1 MTAPHHHHDI
11 KIPRSV
17 LIGFGLLLAGVVT
30 AVAIFRFSGMEP
42 LAQVPEPDN
51 IVDQR
56 QLRFIDG
63 GGGTV
68 EVFEVNAGANDLL
81 VHVIESGDGGF
92 VRGVLRSM
100 ARARRAQGIDD
111 EHPFVVIQLAS
122 GTVLLEDPA
131 TEQRIDLQAFGPASI
146 EAFKTLLVDAGPRQ

>member
-1 MTAPHHHHDI
+1 MNEPHHHDI

-30 AVAIFRFSGMEP
+30 AVALFRYSGMEP
-42 LAQVPEPDN
+42 LARVPEPEH

-56 QLRFIDG
+56 ELRFLDG

-68 EVFEVNAGANDLL
+68 EVLEVIHGADDVLI
-81 VHVIESGDGGF
+81 HVIEPGDGGF

-100 ARARRAQGIDD
+100 ARARRANGISD
-111 EHPFVVIQLAS
+111 EQPFVLIHTAN
-122 GTVLLEDPA
+122 GTVLLEDPT
-131 TEQRIDLQAFGPASI
+131 TEQRIDLQAFGPASV
-146 EAFKTLLVDAGPRQ
+146 EAFKALLAGPDS

>member
-1 MTAPHHHHDI
+1 MNEHHHHHHDI
-11 KIPRSV
+11 RIPRSV

-30 AVAIFRFSGMEP
+30 AVALFRFSGMEP
-42 LAQVPEPDN
+42 LARVPEPQH
-51 IVDQR
+51 ILDQR
-56 QLRFIDG
+56 ELRFIDG

-68 EVFEVNAGANDLL
+68 EVREIREGSVEVLI
-81 VHVIESGDGGF
+81 HVIEAGDGGF

-100 ARARRAQGIDD
+100 ARARRANGISD
-111 EHPFVVIQLAS
+111 EYPFVLIHTAN

-146 EAFKTLLVDAGPRQ
+146 EAFKALLAGTDS